1 MGMRRTVLL
10 LASMG
15 LAVLLA
21 CGAAFAEEKL
31 DQHTNDSLSS
41 YSDHEEFSGD
51 DKYLAQS
58 FTAGKTGKLSK
69 VSVQIEKAA
78 CGSGAAD
85 APYKDINVRI
95 YALGTPNST
104 LTTGSTLKASTT
116 IPAPQVPYQPF
127 CGFWRTPP
135 WTDVTFDPDTRPQVY
150 SGTKYAVALEP
161 DPVPSG
167 SSVQPLYSWYYD
179 HGSYFP
185 GGTGHQ
191 RHVYIPGLSFPWTE
205 RSLDFKFRTY
215 VDVPDTDGDG
225 LANDVDQCD
234 DDPGP
239 ASHNGCPPDTVSPAG
254 SVQIDSG
261 ARRTTTRAV
270 ALDLNATDPTPS
282 SGLDSMRLKNAGGS
296 WSAWQPYAESK
307 GWKLTRGAGKKTV
320 YAQYR
325 DAAGNVS
332 ARTSD
337 SITYRP

>member
-1 MGMRRTVLL
+1 MRRTALL
-10 LASMG
+10 LASTA

-21 CGAAFAEEKL
+21 SGTALAEEKV
-31 DQHTNDSLSS
+31 DQQTNDSLRS

-51 DKYLAQS
+51 DQYLAQS

-85 APYKDINVRI
+85 APSYKDIHVRI
-95 YALGTPNST
+95 YSLGSPNST
-104 LTTGSTLKASTT
+104 LTTGSTPMASTT
-116 IPAPQVPYQPF
+116 IPASQVPYQPL

-135 WTDVTFDPDTRPQVY
+135 WTDVTFDLDTRPQVY
-150 SGTKYAVALEP
+150 SGTKYAVALET

-185 GGTGHQ
+185 GGTGYQ
-191 RHVYIPGLSFPWTE
+191 RHVYIPGHSFPWTE
-205 RSLDFKFRTY
+205 LGLDFKFRTY

-234 DDPGP
+234 YDSGP
-239 ASHNGCPPDTVSPAG
+239 ASNNGCPLDTAAPTG
-254 SVQIDSG
+254 SVQIEGG
-261 ARRTTTRAV
+261 ADRINFRTVTLT
-270 ALDLNATDPTPS
+270 LGATDPHWS
-282 SGLDSMRLKNAGGS
+282 AGVDSMRIKNAGGS
-296 WSAWQPYAESK
+296 WTAWEPYADGRS
-307 GWKLTRGAGKKTV
+307 WKLTRGAGKKTV

-332 ARTSD
+332 AKASD